1 MGCFSTTS
9 NHLVSPLDD
18 GSTPDR
24 IAQIMGPPDQA
35 QHAAEIISDLLRSVQ
50 AGGPPGHGGG
60 RGRGRGQ
67 GNWNM
72 GPPGGLQEFS
82 FTVPT
87 MKTGLIIGK
96 GKWLLC
102 WFTNIQVNML
112 LLYLMDVCEPLQVVR
127 QSKASV
133 SSLEPGSS
141 SRGTL
146 HPTLTPTLRCL
157 QSEAPHSRS
166 TTPGSWWRRRS
177 G

>member
-1 MGCFSTTS
+1 MQQIDL
-9 NHLVSPLDD
+9 LVSNQPVFPFPPDD
-18 GSTPDR
+18 GSSPDR

-72 GPPGGLQEFS
+72 GPPGGLQEFT

-96 GKWLLC
+96 G
-102 WFTNIQVNML
+102 T
-112 LLYLMDVCEPLQVVR
+112 
-127 QSKASV
+127 
-133 SSLEPGSS
+133 
-141 SRGTL
+141 
-146 HPTLTPTLRCL
+146 
-157 QSEAPHSRS
+157 
-166 TTPGSWWRRRS
+166 
-177 G
+177 